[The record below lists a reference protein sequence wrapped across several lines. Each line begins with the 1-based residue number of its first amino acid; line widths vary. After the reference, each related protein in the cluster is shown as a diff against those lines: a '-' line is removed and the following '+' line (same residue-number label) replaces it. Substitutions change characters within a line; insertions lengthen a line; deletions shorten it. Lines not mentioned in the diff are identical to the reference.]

1 MTRISAIGPFLL
13 RCRDQQD
20 LVDLVD
26 LDELHLDALVAMGGE
41 VLADVVGADRQLA
54 VAAVGEDGELNAG
67 GATVVEQRLD
77 RSANRTARVEDVV
90 DEDTGHPVERK
101 IELRIADER
110 LRVLRRF
117 TTANVDVVSVEGD
130 VELAERNLAAGE
142 VGDPAS
148 EALGERDAARV
159 DPHERDLV
167 ELGIPFDDLVRDPGE
182 RPLDGLSVEQDLLA
196 LRVRHAHARR
206 RGRTRAGRV
215 IHTPFRPH
223 GTGLKGFVVERD
235 LSGSAGRQPTTILRP
250 VEQRTLER
258 FADLAVNFSAN
269 VQPGQI
275 VAIEAETGMEPI
287 VRAVA
292 ERAYE
297 RGARFV
303 DPTYFDPYVKR
314 ARLQYA
320 AEDTLDFVPE
330 WFGKRMLQ
338 LGEVHAARIIFVPR
352 VSPGILNGVDPKRA
366 GRDQL
371 PDLQERLVIINK
383 RLVNW
388 TIMPFPTQPWADL
401 VFPDL
406 ASEAALARLTEELMH
421 VCRLDEDDPV
431 AAWRERKETLHSVA
445 SRLTEQHFDAVRLE
459 GPGTELIVGLMP
471 TSLWEGGTTTTVDGV
486 EHLPN
491 LPTEEV
497 YTTPDPTRADGV
509 VRATKP
515 LDVGGTIVNGLEV
528 RFEGGHAVDIKADTG
543 ADVLRERAAHDEDA
557 SRLGELALVDRE
569 GRIGRLGTT
578 FYNTLLDENAASH
591 IALGNAYEI
600 TVGPEDRTKINKSA
614 IHVDF
619 MIGGDDV
626 KVTGIARDGE
636 EVPVLLGGTWQI

>member
-1 MTRISAIGPFLL
+1 M
-13 RCRDQQD
+13 
-20 LVDLVD
+20 
-26 LDELHLDALVAMGGE
+26 
-41 VLADVVGADRQLA
+41 
-54 VAAVGEDGELNAG
+54 
-67 GATVVEQRLD
+67 
-77 RSANRTARVEDVV
+77 
-90 DEDTGHPVERK
+90 
-101 IELRIADER
+101 
-110 LRVLRRF
+110 
-117 TTANVDVVSVEGD
+117 
-130 VELAERNLAAGE
+130 
-142 VGDPAS
+142 
-148 EALGERDAARV
+148 
-159 DPHERDLV
+159 
-167 ELGIPFDDLVRDPGE
+167 
-182 RPLDGLSVEQDLLA
+182 
-196 LRVRHAHARR
+196 
-206 RGRTRAGRV
+206 
-215 IHTPFRPH
+215 
-223 GTGLKGFVVERD
+223 
-235 LSGSAGRQPTTILRP
+235 
-250 VEQRTLER
+250 EQRTLER

-314 ARLQYA
+314 ARLQHA
-320 AEDTLDFVPE
+320 AEDTLEFVPE
-330 WFGKRMLQ
+330 WYGKRMLQ
-338 LGEVHAARIIFVPR
+338 LGDVHAARIIFVPR

-371 PDLQERLVIINK
+371 PDIQERLVIINK

-388 TIMPFPTQPWADL
+388 TIMPFPTQSWAEL
-401 VFPDL
+401 VHPELEAD
-406 ASEAALARLTEELMH
+406 AALERLTEELIH

-445 SRLTEQHFDAVRLE
+445 SRLTERHFDAVRLE
-459 GPGTELIVGLMP
+459 GPGTELTVGLLP

-515 LDVGGTIVNGLEV
+515 LDVGGTIVSGLEV
-528 RFEGGHAVDIKADTG
+528 RFEGGHAVDIQADTG
-543 ADVLRERAAHDEDA
+543 ADVLRERAAHDDDA

-569 GRIGRLGTT
+569 SRIGRLGTT

-591 IALGNAYEI
+591 IALGNAYEV
-600 TVGPEDRTKINKSA
+600 TVGPEDRTKINRSA

-626 KVTGIARDGE
+626 QVTGITRDGE